1 MSSQYPPSDHKR
13 QGIRKAMQTSLQW
26 IKDAV
31 RHPSSAPLPLTNP
44 ELLTAPNT
52 ASQNLLFSQPITLL
66 LTPAPP
72 PAELEVDCG
81 VIIPAPGPTTQA
93 SVLDTKVGNPIEHK
107 KSDNAGLSR
116 LAGALRAIKSSVKL
130 FPPLKSVVGALTGSL
145 DIVQQFEKLINEPM
159 LNAKNAMPDSV
170 VIVINA
176 LDECNDNYSVWLLL
190 DLLLRFAEHLPL
202 KFFVSSRPEP
212 LIQERMMSQ
221 GGASR
226 SVVYL
231 HDIEESIVEEDTK
244 KYLTESLHS
253 MIPLPPPE
261 EIKLLAKRSR
271 NLFIY
276 AATLVQYIYPKDV
289 HVDSNSWLRS
299 MLATISDRKAMAENK
314 YEVLDQLYTTV
325 LKAVFNKRLNNNEKR
340 RMQDVL
346 WTVVCAREPMTSA
359 TIASLAS
366 LDEEQV
372 LVALQALR
380 SVVHVPEG
388 RSLILTLH
396 ASFPEYMLD
405 RSRLKRFHCDES
417 NANKTLAFCCFNLMR
432 SRLRFNICELESLY
446 LTDDQVGNLD
456 ARVARC
462 ISPTL
467 SYACRYWASHLRATP
482 ATENM
487 HIMLLNFLS
496 DQLLFWME
504 VLSLCWCI
512 EIGALM
518 MQHAQTWLLVR

>member
-72 PAELEVDCG
+72 PAELEVELWGDNSCPWTHDQLLSW
-81 VIIPAPGPTTQA
+81 ILSWQPYRAQ
-93 SVLDTKVGNPIEHK
+93 E
-107 KSDNAGLSR
+107 SDNAGLSR

-202 KFFVSSRPEP
+202 KFFVSSQPEP

-244 KYLTESLHS
+244 KYLTESLRS

-299 MLATISDRKAMAENK
+299 MLATISDCKAMAENK

-325 LKAVFNKRLNNNEKR
+325 LKAVFNKCLNNNEKR
-340 RMQDVL
+340 CMQDVL

-359 TIASLAS
+359 TIVSLAS

-380 SVVHVPEG
+380 SVVHVPKG

-456 ARVARC
+456 A
-462 ISPTL
+462 
-467 SYACRYWASHLRATP
+467 
-482 ATENM
+482 
-487 HIMLLNFLS
+487 
-496 DQLLFWME
+496 
-504 VLSLCWCI
+504 
-512 EIGALM
+512 
-518 MQHAQTWLLVR
+518 